1 MEKLIL
7 LSKIKK
13 LYDSG
18 TNIIQYLKKSDNIT
32 SEKNSKEDILISYD
46 FQAGSYSKSY
56 DKNFK
61 MNFTKRLAD
70 IINGLNCNKESIL
83 DAGVGEATT
92 LVPLLNHKGIKFKNV
107 YGFDISW
114 SRIKYAEKFIKAE
127 LNNYQNNNSIFT
139 MGGGRK

>member
-1 MEKLIL
+1 MEKLIIL
-7 LSKIKK
+7 NKIKE

-18 TNIIQYLKKSDNIT
+18 TNIIQYLKKLDNRT
-32 SEKNSKEDILISYD
+32 AENNSKYDILISYD
-46 FQAGSYSKSY
+46 FQAGSYSKAY

-61 MNFTKRLAD
+61 MTFTKRLAD
-70 IINGLNCNKESIL
+70 IINGFNCSKESIL

-92 LVPLLNHKGIKFKNV
+92 LVPLLNHKGIAFKKI

-114 SRIKYAEKFIKAE
+114 SRIKYAQKFIKAE
-127 LNNYQNNNSIFT
+127 LKNCHNNITIST